1 MSCNVGGIEPPIR
14 IAVGILLIG
23 IGALAGLSAV
33 GTGIALALGV
43 IMLFTGAI
51 GFCPLTALLGI
62 NTCAAKPGT
71 KK

>member
-1 MSCNVGGIEPPIR
+1 MICNVGGIERPIR
-14 IAVGILLIG
+14 IAMGILLIG

-33 GTGIALALGV
+33 GTGITLALGV

-51 GFCPLTALLGI
+51 GFCPLSALFGI
-62 NTCAAKPGT
+62 NTCVAKPGT